1 MSDTKDLAL
10 SISTAAPKRKRISID
25 DAEYE
30 LATTD
35 DLELKESL
43 MLGQAGKR
51 VQKCMSGEITDTGVE
66 EIQTLLDKV
75 VRRVV
80 IGLPDEVFAKLRD
93 GHKIAIMEAFN
104 KAARPGEASQQTST
118 SPPDSSDST
127 ADPPASG

>member
-43 MLGQAGKR
+43 VLGQAGKR
-51 VQKCMSGEITDTGVE
+51 VQKCMQGEISDAGVE
-66 EIQTLLDKV
+66 EIQTLLDQV

-80 IGLPDEVFAKLRD
+80 IALPEEVFAKLRSV
-93 GHKIAIMEAFN
+93 HKVAIMEAFN
-104 KAARPGEASQQTST
+104 EAARPGEASQQTPT